1 MSKKNWTAGLF
12 ALALTLGIVSVAA
25 AAGPSLADPSAL
37 SGSTFAPLGAAAGIG
52 PQDPPNPPGPRGGPG
67 RGPLRGRP
75 HLSGEITAIGDNQFT
90 LTTAGNNEV
99 TVEVDESTSY
109 LGSLDGFDDLEPF
122 VLDVVGDEACEG
134 LHVRSNKSNSRRT
147 ERLQAMHECA
157 GARHDGRCGAF
168 AFRHFVQTPLGLT
181 VVPHP
186 HAHDRHE
193 ARITDDVHARVR
205 QFGGAPVRI
214 GIHGSELLPRHLLHP
229 HAAGVKREALGLH
242 GLASTKHRRDLRL
255 HRGVGAWNDLADAV
269 RHA

>member
-109 LGSLDGFDDLEPF
+109 LGSLDGFDDLE
-122 VLDVVGDEACEG
+122 VGLDVAVAGQRSDEGTVLARAIAGRDDLPFGTRLGGEVTAVGSDTLTIETRRGETFTFDVTADTDFLSRDNSVTGLAEIEAG
-134 LHVRSNKSNSRRT
+134 DHVMVLFEQSDS
-147 ERLQAMHECA
+147 
-157 GARHDGRCGAF
+157 G
-168 AFRHFVQTPLGLT
+168 GLT
-181 VVPHP
+181 AKVIFVSGPP
-186 HAHDRHE
+186 PED
-193 ARITDDVHARVR
+193 
-205 QFGGAPVRI
+205 
-214 GIHGSELLPRHLLHP
+214 
-229 HAAGVKREALGLH
+229 
-242 GLASTKHRRDLRL
+242 AS
-255 HRGVGAWNDLADAV
+255 N
-269 RHA
+269 